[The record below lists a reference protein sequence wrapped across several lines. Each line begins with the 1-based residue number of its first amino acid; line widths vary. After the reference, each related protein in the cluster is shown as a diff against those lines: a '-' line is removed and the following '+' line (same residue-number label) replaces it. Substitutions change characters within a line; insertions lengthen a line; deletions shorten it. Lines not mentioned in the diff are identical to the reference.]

1 MKLMLTVCEWVE
13 VPQSHAISAAKNV
26 RAEIQHVNKALFLCL
41 CSSKQFRKYLKK
53 NFSCLYRPANPLR
66 NVTSSRSNAVNRS
79 YWFHLISFQR
89 VALSIVLKGK
99 SEELKKKKKSSCQQ
113 DKKQHPYSSCC
124 FHLHGRIVSMDSS
137 HTVKTTIIYFKPT
150 WAAESHCNAF

>member
-1 MKLMLTVCEWVE
+1 MKLMFTVCEWVE

-26 RAEIQHVNKALFLCL
+26 RAEIQHVNKALFLCF
-41 CSSKQFRKYLKK
+41 CSSKQFKIYLKK
-53 NFSCLYRPANPLR
+53 LQLPLSPSNLSR
-66 NVTSSRSNAVNRS
+66 TVTSSRSNAVNRP

-99 SEELKKKKKSSCQQ
+99 SKELKKKKSSCQQ
-113 DKKQHPYSSCC
+113 DKKPHPYSSCC

>member
-1 MKLMLTVCEWVE
+1 MKLMFTVCEWVE

-26 RAEIQHVNKALFLCL
+26 RAEIQHVNKALFLCF
-41 CSSKQFRKYLKK
+41 CSSKQFKKYLKK
-53 NFSCLYRPANPLR
+53 LQLPLSPSNLSR
-66 NVTSSRSNAVNRS
+66 TVTSSRSNAVNRP

-99 SEELKKKKKSSCQQ
+99 SEELKKKKSSCQQ
-113 DKKQHPYSSCC
+113 DKKPHPYSSCC

>member
-26 RAEIQHVNKALFLCL
+26 RAEIQHVNKALFLCF
-41 CSSKQFRKYLKK
+41 CSSKQFRKYIKK
-53 NFSCLYRPANPLR
+53 NFSCLYRPAR
-66 NVTSSRSNAVNRS
+66 TVTSSRSNAVNRP
-79 YWFHLISFQR
+79 YWFHLISLQR

-99 SEELKKKKKSSCQQ
+99 SEELKKKKSSCQQ
-113 DKKQHPYSSCC
+113 DKKPHPYSSCC

>member
-1 MKLMLTVCEWVE
+1 MKLMFTVCEWVE

-26 RAEIQHVNKALFLCL
+26 RAEIQHVNKALFLCF
-41 CSSKQFRKYLKK
+41 CSSKQFRKYFKK
-53 NFSCLYRPANPLR
+53 LQLPLSPSNLSR
-66 NVTSSRSNAVNRS
+66 TVTSSRSNAVNRS

-99 SEELKKKKKSSCQQ
+99 SEELKKKKSSCQQ
-113 DKKQHPYSSCC
+113 DKKPHLYSSCC
-124 FHLHGRIVSMDSS
+124 FHLHGTIVSMDSS